1 MELIFPRSTLA
12 RLTPRGVVGAVVA
25 LVVVGVTGVDVGV
38 EALTFAAFTG
48 VSVSF
53 DRTSGFKVLGTA
65 FVGFSC
71 FSSATRKQSF
81 HGS

>member
-12 RLTPRGVVGAVVA
+12 KFTPRGEVGALVA

-38 EALTFAAFTG
+38 EALTFEAFAG
-48 VSVSF
+48 VSGSF
-53 DRTSGFKVLGTA
+53 DRTSGFKVLETA

-71 FSSATRKQSF
+71 LLAGPKKQNC
-81 HGS
+81 HG